1 MPEFKGVV
9 TVAVLSSGLDKV
21 IKGYCEKSNTRRLPS
36 DETSARDHRNGASLN
51 EDAGQCVRRILRT
64 HLRIPEHDLET
75 LSLVSVRQPKVNAK
89 RTGRVYVVQYFFLAV
104 LKEYARPSFSLN
116 RSSDIVSRNFVD
128 VLTALASWQLDP
140 GVRRNVD
147 GARAWSGGNR
157 NRMNPYHA
165 LNLARSLV
173 ILRDCIGDDPSGES
187 FRQMLARLVDYGIP
201 SLDRCIDE
209 IGAAMVERRV

>member
-21 IKGYCEKSNTRRLPS
+21 ITGYCEKSNTRRLPS
-36 DETSARDHRNGASLN
+36 DETSARDHCGASLHK
-51 EDAGQCVRRILRT
+51 DAGQCVRRILRT
-64 HLRIPEHDLET
+64 HLRIPEHDLAS
-75 LSLVSVRQPKVNAK
+75 LSLVSVKQPKVDEK

-104 LKEYARPSFSLN
+104 LKEHARPSFSLN
-116 RSSDIVSRNFVD
+116 RSSDLASRNFVD
-128 VLTALASWQLDP
+128 VLAALASWQLDP

-147 GARAWSGGNR
+147 GARVWSGGNR

-173 ILRDCIGDDPSGES
+173 MLRDCIGDDPSGES